1 MRPHSGTSVV
11 VRIVAN
17 IVTIGGILMIVTAL
31 LPISSLQAQEQAI
44 DTQVE
49 IDTDAAQSQERI
61 NDLDSAAID
70 ALQAYK
76 VASQRAESLEI
87 YNLQVQR
94 LIDSQNEEIASI
106 IRQTAEI
113 ESIET
118 GALPFMIEMTETLSQ
133 IVEADVPFLRE
144 ERLDRIDSL
153 KELIDRA
160 DVTAGEKYRR
170 IMEAYVVEA
179 DYGRTIEAYQGEL
192 ATGGSVRAVD
202 FLRIGRIGLYYQTLD
217 GSETGR
223 WSPVSQDWQVLES
236 RYRRPVRDG
245 LSVARKQAPPSML
258 RLPINAPSAG

>member
-1 MRPHSGTSVV
+1 MRLGSFFQMAVQPFTIAVVLLTSQS
-11 VRIVAN
+11 
-17 IVTIGGILMIVTAL
+17 L
-31 LPISSLQAQEQAI
+31 LAQETAI
-44 DTQVE
+44 DTQVS
-49 IDTDAAQSQERI
+49 IDTDAAASQVTI
-61 NDLDSAAID
+61 NALDSAASD

-94 LIDSQNEEIASI
+94 LIDSQNAEIASI
-106 IRQTAEI
+106 IRQTTEI

-118 GALPFMIEMTETLSQ
+118 GALPFMIEMTETLTQ
-133 IVEADVPFLRE
+133 IVDADVPFLRE

-179 DYGRTIEAYQGEL
+179 DYGRTIEAYRGEL
-192 ATGGSVRAVD
+192 ASEGTVRAVD

-217 GSETGR
+217 GTETGR
-223 WSPVSQDWQVLES
+223 WSPVTRDWQILETK
-236 RYRRPVRDG
+236 YRRPVRDG
-245 LSVARKQAPPSML
+245 LTVARKQAPPSML
-258 RLPINAPSAG
+258 ILPVNAPFAG